1 MARVGL
7 EQLLHTCVV
16 SALSGQPVA
25 EVLGDMEVS
34 HRDGIRIAVRPLPH
48 LGGRPG
54 PNARQRPK
62 NTISLTARPVTRP
75 LDRPGC

>member
-1 MARVGL
+1 MASVGL

-34 HRDGIRIAVRPLPH
+34 HREGIRIAVRPLPH
-48 LGGRPG
+48 LGGG
-54 PNARQRPK
+54 PRSYARQRSK
-62 NTISLTARPVTRP
+62 NAISLTARPVTGP